1 VVEGDPAEEILK
13 HADQIGAELIAMG
26 SRGRTGWVGAV
37 LGSVS
42 RKVLDRAGCPVL
54 VVHGPNQRSPA
65 SA

>member
-13 HADQIGAELIAMG
+13 LASEIGAELIAMG

-42 RKVLDRAGCPVL
+42 RKVLDHAACPVL
-54 VVHGPNQRSPA
+54 VVHGPGRRGAA

>member
-13 HADQIGAELIAMG
+13 LADQIGAELIAMG

-42 RKVLDRAGCPVL
+42 RKVLDHAGCPVL
-54 VVHGPNQRSPA
+54 VVRGPSQRDAA